1 MMRSP
6 SRDPSLAADSSSM
19 VHPFSCLASPI
30 AGSQTRAVFFHALH
44 PVDALS
50 LHAK

>member
-1 MMRSP
+1 MVRSP
-6 SRDPSLAADSSSM
+6 LRDPSLAADSSSE

-30 AGSQTRAVFFHALH
+30 ADSPKRAVSSPTSRLI
-44 PVDALS
+44 DALS